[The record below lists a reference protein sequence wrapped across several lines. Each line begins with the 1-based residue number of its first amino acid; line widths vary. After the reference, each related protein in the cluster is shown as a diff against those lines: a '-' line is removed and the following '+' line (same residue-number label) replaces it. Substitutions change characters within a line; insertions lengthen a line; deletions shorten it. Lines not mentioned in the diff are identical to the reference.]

1 MRNVPENELLSAYLD
16 GELTAAEQAEME
28 HLLAGSPEARQLL
41 DEFRALSAT
50 LQSLPAQTLGVDLSQ
65 GVLRVAEG
73 RMLAEPA
80 RPDEPLATAGAET
93 FSWRWL
99 ARRLVRP
106 RNLVWPAVAAAA
118 AVLMLLN
125 PGAQEQDP
133 GSGRRPVALEGARTP
148 QEPAPAP
155 AEASGERAKR
165 GPPTVRAA
173 DAKAPP
179 KGVAPAPEKP
189 AVRPPAETPK
199 MESSPGKMKSA
210 VGSSAPSEDKAGEST
225 AKPAGHVVFVVRCEV
240 TPEALARGAL
250 EKVLLSH
257 RMTGSREIMPSEGS
271 PAGPTRSRCVEVEG
285 TLAQIEAAVKDL
297 ESQPGTFLAVS
308 RPVAASDDRAGPG
321 KPGPA
326 RAVIAA
332 PGKGGFEAKTPPDA
346 VGPGSG
352 LAASALA
359 PGSPAGRMPGPNGES
374 VQGFAGSGAKASV
387 RIPPP
392 GKPRASATDGPLAG
406 TAAPG
411 DVAGK
416 QALAAA
422 RQRVL
427 FVLEVRAGHTDVTVK
442 AAARVAPEA
451 AKAEAKAA
459 AAPPKSA
466 PVPPGK

>member
-65 GVLRVAEG
+65 DVLRVAEG

-125 PGAQEQDP
+125 PGAQERDP
-133 GSGRRPVALEGARTP
+133 GGGRRQVALEEAGTP
-148 QEPAPAP
+148 QAPASAP

-165 GPPTVRAA
+165 EPAIMRAA

-179 KGVAPAPEKP
+179 EGVAPAPEKP
-189 AVRPPAETPK
+189 AIRAPAEIRK
-199 MESSPGKMKSA
+199 MESSPGKMKSPVA
-210 VGSSAPSEDKAGEST
+210 SSAPSEDKAGESVGK
-225 AKPAGHVVFVVRCEV
+225 AAGKAVFVVRCEV

-250 EKVLLSH
+250 EKVLASH
-257 RMTGSREIMPSEGS
+257 RMTGSRDVTPLEGT
-271 PAGPTRSRCVEVEG
+271 PADPTRSRFVEVEG

-308 RPVAASDDRAGPG
+308 RSGAASADGVGRA
-321 KPGPA
+321 KPATA
-326 RAVIAA
+326 RAMIGA
-332 PGKGGFEAKTPPDA
+332 PREGGFEAKTPPDA

-352 LAASALA
+352 LAASV

-374 VQGFAGSGAKASV
+374 IQGFAGSGAKASV

-392 GKPRASATDGPLAG
+392 GKPRASAPGGPLADA
-406 TAAPG
+406 AAPD
-411 DVAGK
+411 DVTGS
-416 QALAAA
+416 QAPAAA

-427 FVLEVRAGHTDVTVK
+427 FVLEVRAGQTHVTAK
-442 AAARVAPEA
+442 AAARMSPEA
-451 AKAEAKAA
+451 AKAAAKAAA
-459 AAPPKSA
+459 AAPPKSP